1 MSQHVSLDFVEI
13 NERYF
18 NLSFIIVKNRDP
30 KDPWLN
36 FFCRTPW
43 ASNVTTPMSFY
54 TLDLGVHGRH
64 TFYPCAPFLLAKD
77 DCSSWLEWEIVPL
90 NNDEEDE
97 VKMLHFIND
106 PTETLADTKLKTR
119 ISAHPCIAQW
129 AEQLLQGPAPILGNL
144 NRMEDLVRN
153 TILNSTRPI
162 PNVVS
167 NRIRQDI
174 RDLQQQQ
181 PRREERQSRP
191 RSPHNRSNN
200 RSPDRRRSP
209 RRRNSPQQYN
219 THPVIQP
226 VYGTQQMQPQQLL
239 QPQGMLQPVYTT
251 QQQQPAQ
258 QVIPQQLLVQQQQQ
272 LNPQQQQWNS
282 GIQTMMSNQP
292 QPGLLYAQQR
302 MNNS

>member
-1 MSQHVSLDFVEI
+1 MSHHVSLDFVEI

-30 KDPWLN
+30 KDPWSN

-77 DCSSWLEWEIVPL
+77 DCSTWLEWEIVLP
-90 NNDEEDE
+90 NNSEEDE
-97 VKMLHFIND
+97 VKMLHFISD
-106 PTETLADTKLKTR
+106 PNETLADTKLKTR

-129 AEQLLQGPAPILGNL
+129 AEQLLKGPAPILGNL

-153 TILNSTRPI
+153 TMFHSSRSI
-162 PNVVS
+162 PNMVC
-167 NRIRQDI
+167 NRLRQEL
-174 RDLQQQQ
+174 RELQQLE
-181 PRREERQSRP
+181 PRQVERQSRQ
-191 RSPHNRSNN
+191 RSPHKRSYD

-209 RRRNSPQQYN
+209 RRHNSPQQYS

-226 VYGTQQMQPQQLL
+226 MYGTQQMQPQQLL
-239 QPQGMLQPVYTT
+239 QTQGMLQPMFTT

-258 QVIPQQLLVQQQQQ
+258 QVMPQQLLVQQQQQ
-272 LNPQQQQWNS
+272 LNPQQQQWNN
-282 GIQTMMSNQP
+282 GIQNMMSNQP

-302 MNNS
+302 MNNP